1 LNRRT
6 RPVRLGEV
14 LERVIDHRGRTP
26 KKLGGDFCPLG
37 IQVLSAKSIR
47 DGTIHLDDEQRFIS
61 EQMWHRWMPE
71 KLRPGDILL
80 TSEAPLGE
88 VALIPSEWRYCLGQR
103 LFALRADAQR
113 LDNRFLF
120 YVLRSPD
127 GQQRLRARE
136 TGTTAQGI
144 RQSELLKVEIDLPPI
159 EDQRRISL
167 VLGLLDDRIE
177 LNRQMRQTMEAMART
192 LFKSWFVDFDPVLAL
207 ADGRPT
213 SCVRGEDA
221 SLFPT
226 HFRDTDY
233 GRVPDGWTMGL
244 VGELLELDR
253 AGIEP
258 FVYPDEVF
266 AHYSIP
272 AYDQGA
278 GPALERGALIR
289 SNKHLVPDGAV
300 LLSKLNP
307 EIVRVWLPEGNLD
320 HRRVCSTEFLVCRPR
335 DRAAPEY
342 LYCLFLD
349 ADFRGEFASR
359 VTGTSK
365 SHQRVRPEDLVSM
378 GTLLPSAQVVRLF
391 AERVHPWFVRIE
403 SARRESRILAE
414 LRDSLLTRLLSG
426 EVQIDQADDL
436 VTQAV

>member
-1 LNRRT
+1 
-6 RPVRLGEV
+6 
-14 LERVIDHRGRTP
+14 
-26 KKLGGDFCPLG
+26 
-37 IQVLSAKSIR
+37 
-47 DGTIHLDDEQRFIS
+47 
-61 EQMWHRWMPE
+61 MPE
-71 KLRPGDILL
+71 KLRPGDVLL

-88 VALIPSEWRYCLGQR
+88 VALVPSEWRYCLGQR
-103 LFALRADAQR
+103 LFALRADGQR

-144 RQSELLKVEIDLPPI
+144 RQSELVKVEFDLPPI

-167 VLGLLDDRIE
+167 ALGLLDDRIE
-177 LNRQMRQTMEAMART
+177 LNRQMRRTMEAMART

-207 ADGRPT
+207 ADGR
-213 SCVRGEDA
+213 SASGLRGEDA

-226 HFRDTDY
+226 HLRDTDY
-233 GRVPDGWTMGL
+233 GRIPDSWTRGS

-258 FVYPDEVF
+258 SAHADEVF

-278 GPALERGALIR
+278 GPAFEPGALIR
-289 SNKHLVPDGAV
+289 SNKFLVPDGAV

-307 EIVRVWLPEGNLD
+307 EIVRVWLPESDVD

-335 DRAAPEY
+335 ERAAQEY

-365 SHQRVRPEDLVSM
+365 SHQRVRPEDLASM

-414 LRDSLLTRLLSG
+414 LRDSLLRRLLSG
-426 EVQIDQADDL
+426 EVQIGQADQL
-436 VTQAV
+436 ATQVV